1 MTREIVARGATLAQ
15 AFTEAALGVF
25 ALAADPAGV
34 AAREVREVRAH
45 GPSLPALLAHLI
57 GECAYLQEI
66 EDFACH
72 TIDLAV
78 FEVDPR
84 PGGEPMRLHA
94 FLHGE
99 PLVSQGQ
106 GPAAMI
112 SAVSSREISIQPIA
126 DGYEI
131 RVLVAAG

>member
-1 MTREIVARGATLAQ
+1 MTHDVVGRGSTLRQ
-15 AFTEAALGVF
+15 AFIEAVLGVF

-45 GPSLPALLAHLI
+45 GPSLPALLAHWI
-57 GECAYLQEI
+57 GECTYLQEI

-72 TIDLAV
+72 TIELAV
-78 FEVDPR
+78 FETEPR

-106 GPAAMI
+106 RP
-112 SAVSSREISIQPIA
+112 AVSSREISIRPIV

-131 RVLVAAG
+131 RLVIEN

>member
-1 MTREIVARGATLAQ
+1 MTHEIVARGSTLRQ
-15 AFTEAALGVF
+15 AFIEAVLGVF

-45 GPSLPALLAHLI
+45 GPSLPALLAHWI
-57 GECAYLQEI
+57 GECTYLQEI

-72 TIDLAV
+72 TIELAV
-78 FEVDPR
+78 FETEPR

-99 PLVSQGQ
+99 PQVSQGQ
-106 GPAAMI
+106 RA
-112 SAVSSREISIQPIA
+112 AVSAREISIRPIA

-131 RVLVAAG
+131 RLVIEN

>member
-1 MTREIVARGATLAQ
+1 MTHDIVARGSTLER
-15 AFTEAALGVF
+15 AFIEAVLAVF

-45 GPSLPALLAHLI
+45 GPSLPALLAHWI

-78 FEVDPR
+78 FETEHR

-94 FLHGE
+94 FLHGQ
-99 PLVSQGQ
+99 PLIAQGHR
-106 GPAAMI
+106 PAAMI
-112 SAVSSREISIQPIA
+112 KAVSSREISIRPIA
-126 DGYEI
+126 EGYEI
-131 RVLVAAG
+131 RLAVES

>member
-1 MTREIVARGATLAQ
+1 VTLEIVARGATLQQ

-25 ALAADPAGV
+25 ALAANPATV

-57 GECAYLQEI
+57 GECAYLREI

-99 PLVSQGQ
+99 PLV
-106 GPAAMI
+106 GPATLI
-112 SAVSSREISIQPIA
+112 SAVTSREISIQPIA

-131 RVLVAAG
+131 RVIIPS

>member
-1 MTREIVARGATLAQ
+1 MTHDIVARGATLQ
-15 AFTEAALGVF
+15 EAFTEAVLSVF

-45 GPSLPALLAHLI
+45 GPSLPALLAHWI

-78 FEVDPR
+78 FETEPR
-84 PGGEPMRLHA
+84 AGGEPMRLHA

-99 PLVSQGQ
+99 PLVSEGRRST
-106 GPAAMI
+106 PMI
-112 SAVSSREISIQPIA
+112 QAVSSREISIQPIA

-131 RVLVAAG
+131 RVMVAES